1 MYSGTQEGNSL
12 NLNLTHD
19 HNVARINDAIG
30 FLPKAWSAAKKYSVN
45 NTLSIAAVNTWLQ
58 FSLAYVTAM
67 IITLNDL
74 SFIATFNPTLM
85 PTYFLVSVILGVVL
99 LTSLALRYIY
109 KQEIKNEKSKDG
121 DSPIDIKIR
130 GGKSNEINE
139 IAQNALTIEIVPDLV
154 DKKQGFSIVL
164 PISKRQGEIL
174 ENKRQEN
181 RNKVILL
188 TVPYVLSGLI
198 VVGALIQNK
207 FSFANVHG
215 WEEWTFIAFV
225 SAVFIAGIC
234 IALSKSNEV
243 NNACNIV
250 KKFDNLDILLPCRK
264 GIVVSVMENKFESKE
279 ENDPIS
285 RLIKLLDKRLT
296 HLVNE
301 VCYLFDNSLLK
312 PANIKIE
319 KTLDGIRKD
328 IETLLNNLKES
339 IQQNVDGVEAT
350 ANEAIIQ
357 YLEDIDKS
365 VDELCKG
372 VGKDVQ
378 KKLDKISIKDLVN
391 NLSRLAETLE
401 DRISRLKPGARMGLS
416 GATFVDERL
425 PNAPG
430 GRENDQLPQDEQTSS
445 DEVPNAPGGRENDQL
460 PQDEQT
466 SSDEVP
472 NAPGGRENDQLPQD
486 EQTSSDEVPN
496 AQRVYWKKGV
506 KEIGQLKKKIKAL
519 ERVLKKKENNQ
530 NQPGS
535 GNSSSSSESVD
546 SITNLLEKQRNV
558 LRKENKDLKLQQ
570 EIKDLQEENAKL
582 KKKSPE
588 QEEIN
593 KWQKSI
599 NGNPSEFLHYIL
611 ESIKLEEK
619 GGKGEKIGEATLW
632 NFDNKIIIHWKDGS
646 QTTCHIKKQG
656 DLPSTKVDFVNQNIQ
671 AAWEMARGKS
681 L

>member
-1 MYSGTQEGNSL
+1 MGPAPQIDFNIKTPVNDITGYST
-12 NLNLTHD
+12 
-19 HNVARINDAIG
+19 
-30 FLPKAWSAAKKYSVN
+30 KAWCTIKKYSIN
-45 NTLSIAAVNTWLQ
+45 NTLPIAAVNTWLQ

-67 IITLNDL
+67 VITHNDL
-74 SFIATFNPTLM
+74 SFITTFNPTLM
-85 PTYFLVSVILGVVL
+85 PIYFLVSIILGVVL
-99 LTSLALRYIY
+99 LTSLALKYIY

-130 GGKSNEINE
+130 GGKSDEINE

-164 PISKRQGEIL
+164 PISEKQGEIL

-198 VVGALIQNK
+198 VAGALIQNK

-215 WEEWTFIAFV
+215 RAEWGFIAFV

-234 IALSKSNEV
+234 IALSKLKSNEV

-250 KKFDNLDILLPCRK
+250 KKFDNVDILLPWRK
-264 GIVVSVMENKFESKE
+264 GSVVSVMENKFKSEE

-312 PANIKIE
+312 PANINIE

-357 YLEDIDKS
+357 CLENIDKS

-401 DRISRLKPGARMGLS
+401 DRISRLKPGARMGLF

-425 PNAPG
+425 P
-430 GRENDQLPQDEQTSS
+430 S
-445 DEVPNAPGGRENDQL
+445 
-460 PQDEQT
+460 
-466 SSDEVP
+466 
-472 NAPGGRENDQLPQD
+472 APGGRENDQLPQD

-496 AQRVYWKKGV
+496 AQRVDWKKGV

-519 ERVLKKKENNQ
+519 ERVLKK
-530 NQPGS
+530 
-535 GNSSSSSESVD
+535 
-546 SITNLLEKQRNV
+546 R
-558 LRKENKDLKLQQ
+558 
-570 EIKDLQEENAKL
+570 
-582 KKKSPE
+582 
-588 QEEIN
+588 
-593 KWQKSI
+593 
-599 NGNPSEFLHYIL
+599 
-611 ESIKLEEK
+611 
-619 GGKGEKIGEATLW
+619 
-632 NFDNKIIIHWKDGS
+632 KIIKINLVVVIALLVLKAWIVLLIYWRNKEMY
-646 QTTCHIKKQG
+646 CVRKIK
-656 DLPSTKVDFVNQNIQ
+656 T
-671 AAWEMARGKS
+671 
-681 L
+681 